1 MVGTKHIDPALCIY
15 QGAHLICIDNK
26 HLNSKIPRGNGTL
39 CRVLGVKLKKNS
51 TTYKWKNYY
60 GKKVWTIDA
69 KDVEYIQC
77 EHVNKTG
84 YILQLEAQIQE
95 LEKIQD
101 KHQNND
107 KLDEL
112 KEKLAKIKDSR
123 KFNLEP
129 EKFSPEVNLKLFGH
143 RSRNK
148 QCDVK

>member
-1 MVGTKHIDPALCIY
+1 
-15 QGAHLICIDNK
+15 
-26 HLNSKIPRGNGTL
+26 
-39 CRVLGVKLKKNS
+39 VKLKKNS
-51 TTYKWKNYY
+51 TTYKCKNYY

-84 YILQLEAQIQE
+84 YILQLEAQIQK

-101 KHQNND
+101 KHQNNV
-107 KLDEL
+107 KHDEL

-129 EKFSPEVNLKLFGH
+129 EKFSPEVNLELFQT
-143 RSRNK
+143 SFKK
-148 QCDVK
+148 QAMRCKMTQIPQI